1 MCVTFLTFP
10 SFLVRRLLYNL
21 YAVAKLLRLLVCV
34 PVLKTVDR
42 RAAHP
47 EVLTQILVLGIDE
60 APRAAALMMRFGAN
74 ESIGFRWASYIFVFG
89 SFVGFYS
96 SLRVSLG
103 RQLRRACLSGVLC
116 RAKST
121 SISSSPS
128 LLHFETKAFAPVRVV
143 RGLVRIDCLR
153 CATASASQSASTV
166 LGLSHLGALDTPLLS
181 HLSLVCCAVVRALS
195 GVPSFTLLA
204 MPLFLLRWPATAA
217 QTRIPTPATTL
228 CASIALAV
236 STQRRDVFVLVCW
249 LRFSLDTDAGLV
261 WLSKL
266 ELEPNS
272 SYDS

>member
-1 MCVTFLTFP
+1 MPRRASPFLL
-10 SFLVRRLLYNL
+10 SVSSYNL
-21 YAVAKLLRLLVCV
+21 YAVAKLLRPLVCV

-42 RAAHP
+42 RAHR

-74 ESIGFRWASYIFVFG
+74 ESIEFRWASCIFVFG
-89 SFVGFYS
+89 FFVGFDS

-143 RGLVRIDCLR
+143 HGLVRIDCLR

-166 LGLSHLGALDTPLLS
+166 LGLSHLGALDTPLLFS
-181 HLSLVCCAVVRALS
+181 SESRLLCRGSCPVWSTFVYTTCDAPVSAAL
-195 GVPSFTLLA
+195 P
-204 MPLFLLRWPATAA
+204 R
-217 QTRIPTPATTL
+217 
-228 CASIALAV
+228 
-236 STQRRDVFVLVCW
+236 
-249 LRFSLDTDAGLV
+249 
-261 WLSKL
+261 
-266 ELEPNS
+266 
-272 SYDS
+272 